1 MIFERLTTRLIFS
14 NQLLVKVNLD
24 IFKMDKILWADIFF
38 ISISQA
44 TIFYL
49 FELKKKVKGKI

>member
-1 MIFERLTTRLIFS
+1 MIFERLTTRLFFS

-44 TIFYL
+44 TIVYL